1 MILLN
6 LSKKQKNSRL
16 WELIN
21 ARSFRLIIINSLLGF
36 WRFINKPRVITPRT
50 DDALIR
56 RDTWGVPHIIAP
68 TEAVA
73 AFAHG
78 YATAEDHFLVLT
90 RLLLRARGKQAE
102 FFGEC
107 ALTEDEE
114 IVKWG
119 ISEIARDGFDRLP
132 PLTQIILNNYA
143 EGYNYYLANHQSEA
157 PEWAIPITGVDIL
170 AHCRAV
176 MLIDFLNI
184 NRHSDQNATSDT
196 TQEAPGSNMWAIGSE
211 MSTSGR
217 GLLLANPH
225 LNWGG
230 PYLFHEVHI
239 TVPGRI
245 NACGATLI
253 GFPVIGIGFNEHLGW
268 AQTINRRFSD
278 DIYELTLDPQNEN
291 CYLYEGQSL
300 PLKQK
305 VVFLRVKKAT
315 GLTTIS
321 RTFLYS
327 HYGPIV
333 KKEAGRAYA
342 LRSPNLDVVDFLTQ
356 WNRMAKAKSLAE
368 FRAALNMQAVPM
380 FNLGY
385 ADTEGNIFYL
395 FNGRIPS
402 RATAYQNEKQSL
414 PGNTSESEWYG
425 ILPVSELPQFENP
438 KGGYI
443 QNCNDAPWY
452 VNLQENL
459 NPARYPPNI
468 TGDELSFRGQFS
480 LRLLDA
486 ASKLDLQQVI
496 ESKFDD
502 RMLVAERILAELIE
516 LLEGEKSQHLEWDT
530 ALRVL
535 KEWDGRAAIGS
546 RGALLFS
553 RWWEEYGKNAK
564 PIYKLGWIGS
574 EPLTTPRGIGD
585 KYQALEAFGKVVDR
599 LLKEYGALD
608 VTWGEVHRFRRGDV
622 DLPLSGYQ
630 DCFRTI
636 CFRQE
641 EDGKMKPVY
650 GDSYVL
656 AVEFAD
662 MPIAYSVMAYSQSS
676 EPHSS
681 HFADQSALF
690 ATHKMKR
697 TWFTEE
703 DIEKNLERVYQ
714 PGQ

>member
-1 MILLN
+1 MMIRSN
-6 LSKKQKNSRL
+6 HPHSYKDSRK
-16 WELIN
+16 WALIN
-21 ARSFRLIIINSLLGF
+21 ARPFGVLIINSLLRLS
-36 WRFINKPRVITPRT
+36 RFFKKTRVDNPQADEAI
-50 DDALIR
+50 IR

-68 TEAVA
+68 TEAAA

-90 RLLLRARGKQAE
+90 RLLLRARGEQAAY
-102 FFGEC
+102 FGES
-107 ALTEDEE
+107 ALSDDEG

-119 ISEIARDGFDRLP
+119 IYDVALEGFDRLP

-143 EGYNYYLANHQSEA
+143 DGYNYFLSRHRREA
-157 PEWAIPITGVDIL
+157 PEWAIPISGVDIL

-176 MLIDFLNI
+176 MLLDFLHL
-184 NRHSDQNATSDT
+184 NRRYDQRVTSATA
-196 TQEAPGSNMWAIGSE
+196 QVAPGSNMWAIGCE
-211 MSTSGR
+211 LSTSGR

-225 LNWGG
+225 LNWEGS
-230 PYLFHEVHI
+230 YLFHEVHI
-239 TVPGRI
+239 KVPGRI
-245 NACGATLI
+245 NVCGATLI

-268 AQTINRRFSD
+268 AQTINKRSSD
-278 DIYELTLDPQNEN
+278 DLYELTLDPQDETR
-291 CYLYEGQSL
+291 YLYDGQSL

-305 VVFLRVKKAT
+305 VVSLRVKRT
-315 GLTTIS
+315 SGVESVT
-321 RTFLYS
+321 RTFLSS

-342 LRSPNLDVVDFLTQ
+342 LKSPNLDAVDFLTQ
-356 WNRMAKAKSLAE
+356 WNKMAKAKSLAE

-385 ADTEGNIFYL
+385 ADREGNIFYL
-395 FNGRIPS
+395 FNGRIPY
-402 RATAYQNEKQSL
+402 RATGYQNEGHPV

-425 ILPVSELPQFENP
+425 ILPVSELPQLENP

-452 VNLQENL
+452 VNLRENL
-459 NPARYPPNI
+459 SSSLFPPNL
-468 TGDELSFRGQFS
+468 TSDGLGFRGQFS

-486 ASKLDLQQVI
+486 TLKLDLQQVI
-496 ESKFDD
+496 EFKFDD
-502 RMLVAERILAELIE
+502 RILVAERVLAELIE
-516 LLEGEKSQHLEWDT
+516 LIEGEKSQHQQWDA
-530 ALRVL
+530 ALNVL
-535 KEWDGRAAIGS
+535 KEWDGRAAAGS

-553 RWWEEYGKNAK
+553 RWWKEYAK
-564 PIYKLGWIGS
+564 KANPTFKLDWNTS

-585 KYQALEAFGKVVDR
+585 NNQALEVFDKVVIK

-608 VTWGEVHRFRRGDV
+608 VTWGEVHRLRRGNF

-636 CFRQE
+636 CYRQV
-641 EDGKMKPVY
+641 EDGKMQPKY

-662 MPIAYSVMAYSQSS
+662 VPIAYSIMAYSQSS
-676 EPHSS
+676 DPHSR
-681 HFADQSALF
+681 HYADQSELF
-690 ATHKMKR
+690 AANQMKR
-697 TWFTEE
+697 AWFTEE
-703 DIEKNLERVYQ
+703 DIGNNLERIY
-714 PGQ
+714 